1 MMARGLQEIGV
12 GERRVSAE
20 FSAKCRIALRQPFAN
35 NLSMARMDIIGARVT
50 PELKARFRALAEH
63 EQLSESSLLTRVIEA
78 MLLRP
83 TDAAAVVSMSERRP
97 LSRRFSVRVTPDDL
111 VLLDARARARGMR
124 AATYAAVLLRAH
136 LRSLAPLP
144 KDELLALK
152 QSVSELGAIGRN
164 LNQLARIANQG
175 NRVAGPTREDLRALI
190 KVCEG
195 LRDHVKDLIRANITS
210 WEQGHAETN
219 D

>member
-1 MMARGLQEIGV
+1 
-12 GERRVSAE
+12 
-20 FSAKCRIALRQPFAN
+20 
-35 NLSMARMDIIGARVT
+35 MARMDIIGARVR
-50 PELKARFRALAEH
+50 PEVKARFRALAEH
-63 EQLSESSLLTRVIEA
+63 EQVSESALLTRVIEA

-83 TDAAAVVSMSERRP
+83 TDAAAVVSTSQRRP

-124 AATYAAVLLRAH
+124 AATYASVLLRAH

-164 LNQLARIANQG
+164 LNQLARAANQG
-175 NRVAGPTREDLRALI
+175 SRVAGPTREDLRALI

-195 LRDHVKDLIRANITS
+195 LRDHVRALIRANITS
-210 WEQGHAETN
+210 WEQGHAESN

>member
-1 MMARGLQEIGV
+1 
-12 GERRVSAE
+12 
-20 FSAKCRIALRQPFAN
+20 
-35 NLSMARMDIIGARVT
+35 MDIIGARVK
-50 PELKARFRALAEH
+50 PEVKARFRALAEH
-63 EQLSESSLLTRVIEA
+63 EELSESALLTRVIEA

-83 TDAAAVVSMSERRP
+83 TDAATELMSQRRP

-124 AATYAAVLLRAH
+124 AATYASVLLRAH

-164 LNQLARIANQG
+164 LNQLARMANQG
-175 NRVAGPTREDLRALI
+175 SRVTGPTREDLRALI

-195 LRDHVKDLIRANITS
+195 LRDHVKALIRANITS
-210 WEQGHAETN
+210 WEHGHAESN

>member
-1 MMARGLQEIGV
+1 
-12 GERRVSAE
+12 
-20 FSAKCRIALRQPFAN
+20 
-35 NLSMARMDIIGARVT
+35 MARMDIIGARVR
-50 PELKARFRALAEH
+50 PEVKARFRALAEH
-63 EQLSESSLLTRVIEA
+63 EQLSESALLTRVIEA
-78 MLLRP
+78 MLLGP
-83 TDAAAVVSMSERRP
+83 TDAATDVMTQRRP

-124 AATYAAVLLRAH
+124 AATYASVLLRAH

-152 QSVSELGAIGRN
+152 QSVSELGVIGRN

-175 NRVAGPTREDLRALI
+175 GRVTGPTREDLRALI

-195 LRDHVKDLIRANITS
+195 LRDHVKALIRANITS
-210 WEQGHAETN
+210 WEQGHAESN